1 MKTNKQKKARQRTAP
16 KIRILRL
23 MNGSLRPWRWQMTFY
38 LFLFRPQLAQR
49 AWRWQLMLSANQCR
63 VSFERISQA
72 ELLSL
77 RASHPSVLV
86 PGEPHL
92 RLVTNKFV
100 TALDEPEVEIIPL
113 TPVWREAA

>member
-1 MKTNKQKKARQRTAP
+1 
-16 KIRILRL
+16 
-23 MNGSLRPWRWQMTFY
+23 
-38 LFLFRPQLAQR
+38 
-49 AWRWQLMLSANQCR
+49 
-63 VSFERISQA
+63 
-72 ELLSL
+72 
-77 RASHPSVLV
+77 VLV